1 MEGSY
6 NTRQRRNQYIV
17 SARDCFQA
25 LLDDEQQ
32 TLEESR
38 KDIHFKAGE
47 NILKEGFVASNVLC
61 LQEGLVRM
69 DVIVDGHHS
78 AVNLVAPP
86 SFVGL
91 LCTFSSYNLV
101 CSATA
106 LEPSKICLIEIE
118 LFERFIRQ
126 NGLFANRITRHMSA
140 VASQIV
146 HRLARFKD
154 KHIDG
159 ALSVLL
165 LEFADIYGASD
176 FVLPLNRKDMADML
190 GYSKE
195 SVINA
200 ISRLHREEILKV
212 SGRNIR
218 IQQETKLRKIAQTG

>member
-1 MEGSY
+1 MKGSY
-6 NTRQRRNQYIV
+6 SSKHDTDKYAV
-17 SARDCFQA
+17 SVRDCFQA
-25 LLDDEQQ
+25 LLDDEKQA
-32 TLEESR
+32 LEDSR
-38 KDIHFKAGE
+38 KDVYFEAGE
-47 NILKEGFVASNVLC
+47 NILREGFVASNVLC
-61 LQEGLVRM
+61 LEEGLVRM
-69 DVIVDGHHS
+69 NVIVDGRHS
-78 AVNLVAPP
+78 TVNLVAPP

-106 LEPSKICLIEIE
+106 LENSKICLIEKE
-118 LFERFIRQ
+118 LFERFIGQ

-140 VASQIV
+140 IASQII

-154 KHIDG
+154 KQIDG

-165 LEFADIYGASD
+165 LEFADIYGNSD
-176 FVLPLNRKDMADML
+176 FMLPLNRKEMAGML

-200 ISRLHREEILKV
+200 ISRLHREGILKV

-218 IQQETKLRKIAQTG
+218 IQEESKLRKIAQTG